1 MPDFMVASKNA
12 LQHSTASLKMKKHLK
27 NVAMATKVT
36 FSDSPRVVDISTIS
50 NCRNRTTLR
59 KVGLW
64 RENLTRSNWFDPEE
78 WSDH

>member
-1 MPDFMVASKNA
+1 MPDFMVASTNA
-12 LQHSTASLKMKKHLK
+12 PQRSTDSLKLKKHLK
-27 NVAMATKVT
+27 KVAMATKLT

-50 NCRNRTTLR
+50 NRRNRTTLR

-64 RENLTRSNWFDPEE
+64 RENLTRSNRFDPEE

>member
-1 MPDFMVASKNA
+1 
-12 LQHSTASLKMKKHLK
+12 
-27 NVAMATKVT
+27 MATKLT

-50 NCRNRTTLR
+50 NHRNRTTLR